1 MDTYL
6 KILIV
11 AALLLIPTFL
21 MFKCVFDTAYDN
33 PLPLDPAVTLGDF
46 FTCLQDKPDDD
57 YFRARQLLATPM
69 KMPVLWDSGKINYIN
84 DNFDRIRKYLIERVG
99 PDFASNLQVELGGFY
114 FETWFNND
122 IILRCTTGTK
132 WGLDE
137 KTHFTVEQILDFPQ
151 DFFPTLGA
159 EQRNRQLDQIM
170 DSVSNPNAEFAEE
183 VDDIQSALEIQPGEP
198 PSVRLKRLV
207 NSFHYS
213 FMLDIRHA
221 LFDAILEEFP
231 NDPATLSFLREIT
244 AEDYDVAIH
253 LKNQAQKIID
263 PQSQPIIKK

>member
-1 MDTYL
+1 MDTYI

-11 AALLLIPTFL
+11 AALLLIPIFL
-21 MFKCVFDTAYDN
+21 GIKHFIDTAYQS

-57 YFRARQLLATPM
+57 FFRARELL
-69 KMPVLWDSGKINYIN
+69 DSEKINHIN
-84 DNFDRIRKYLIERVG
+84 ENFDRIRNYLIERVG
-99 PDFASNLQVELGGFY
+99 PDFASNLQVEPGASFFQAKFKNG
-114 FETWFNND
+114 
-122 IILRCTTGTK
+122 IILRCKTGAK

-137 KTHFTVEQILDFPQ
+137 KTHFTLQQILDFRQ
-151 DFFPTLGA
+151 DYFPTLGA

-170 DSVSNPNAEFAEE
+170 DSVTNPNAEFTEE

-213 FMLDIRHA
+213 YMLDIRHP

-231 NDPATLSFLREIT
+231 NDPVTMSFLREIT

-253 LKNQAQKIID
+253 LKNQAQKIIE
-263 PQSQPIIKK
+263 PQSQPIIK